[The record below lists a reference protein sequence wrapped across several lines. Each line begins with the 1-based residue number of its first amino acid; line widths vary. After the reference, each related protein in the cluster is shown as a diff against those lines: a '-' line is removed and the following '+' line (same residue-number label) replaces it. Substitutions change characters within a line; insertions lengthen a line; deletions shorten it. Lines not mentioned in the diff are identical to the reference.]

1 MWAKTKLY
9 EIFMNH
15 SANLLRGVCVGAG
28 YFAQF
33 HYEAWHRTPDVTLT
47 AICDIKFEK
56 AKKTAQRFGIADS
69 RIKSHEPLDGS
80 PQMFPCYKIYHNFQQ
95 MLRVEKPDF
104 VDIIT
109 PPETHLE
116 YGKIAADL
124 GVHVIVQKP
133 LAPTLEEA
141 TELVEYCIEK
151 GVRLMVHENFR
162 FQPWHREIKKL
173 IDNQA
178 IGELFGL
185 NFWMRM
191 GDGWQPDAYLAR
203 QPYFRTMPKL
213 LIYETGIHFIDTFRF
228 LVGEI
233 ESVYAKL
240 DKRNPDIEGEDT
252 GVVFFHFKSK
262 VNAIYDANR
271 YNESNAENPRYT
283 FGEFLVE
290 GSKGSIRLYND
301 GKLTIQPLGEA
312 EKEHHY
318 KHERINFAGDCVYFT
333 QQHFIECLLKNL
345 PFETSGE
352 DYLRNIVV
360 QEAIYT
366 SNQTSQVVFLK

>member
-1 MWAKTKLY
+1 
-9 EIFMNH
+9 MNH

-28 YFAQF
+28 YFAKFQ
-33 HYEAWHRTPDVTLT
+33 YEAWNRIPAVKIT
-47 AICDIKFEK
+47 ALCNRNLEK
-56 AKKTAQRFGIADS
+56 AQSTASEFGIEKVYTDF
-69 RIKSHEPLDGS
+69 RT
-80 PQMFPCYKIYHNFQQ
+80 
-95 MLRVEKPDF
+95 MLQTEQPDF

-116 YGKIAADL
+116 YCKIAADL
-124 GVHVIVQKP
+124 GINIIVQKP
-133 LAPTLEEA
+133 LAPTLLESE
-141 TELVEYCIEK
+141 ELVNYCKIK

-173 IDNQA
+173 IDSQA
-178 IGELFGL
+178 IGGVFSV
-185 NFWMRM
+185 NFRMRM
-191 GDGWQPDAYLAR
+191 GDGWQSDAYLAR
-203 QPYFRTMPKL
+203 QPYFRSMPRL

-228 LVGEI
+228 LIGEV

-240 DKRNPDIEGEDT
+240 EKRNPEIEGEDA

-283 FGEFLVE
+283 FGECLVE

-301 GKLTIQPLGEA
+301 GKLTIQPLGEV

-333 QQHFIECLLKNL
+333 QQHFAECLLQNL